1 LGPYDLL
8 SKSGLTQRAGVSVR
22 NSATGDQI
30 AEMIPWSNLAWM
42 QVHQGHLPLW
52 NPYSGL
58 GLPLAFNWQS
68 GAFSLPVV
76 VSYAFPLHLAYTAQ
90 IVLTMVIAGTGAY
103 VLARV
108 LHVGVLGC
116 ATAGT
121 VFELSG
127 SFMGWLGYPHAS
139 VMSWAGWLLAVAI
152 LIVRGDHRL
161 RNITLFAVLMALAV
175 YAGQPEIFT
184 MLVASAVIVVGT
196 MVIVN
201 ARATPRRGRV
211 LRPLIDLVLAIGA
224 GLALG
229 APLILPGLQVL
240 SASTRNSAALIA
252 QTQVGKSLP
261 PHDLFHLLIQGYNG
275 LPIAGSHVFGDTV
288 YFDTAAY
295 VGVIAI
301 ALAVLGLVRGWRR
314 SDIAA
319 LGVLAVVTTAVVF
332 APPVEALFL
341 HLPQIQTIDWHREL
355 MTLGLCIAVL
365 AGVGMDVVVRRQAW
379 RSTTLVVGGVLGGC
393 LVLLLVLL
401 AFGTSGLSD
410 IDATLRRQS
419 LLWPLI
425 TTGLALGVV
434 GGLAAWTA
442 RKGTPA
448 SPRFPRLSAGQLAGV
463 LLLLMETAF
472 LIASGATLWS
482 SSANGITPSP
492 PVSALVRS
500 VGDAT
505 VGFGAYTCFDG
516 PSTTALGIL
525 PETNILYGVHEFD
538 FYDPIL
544 PRSYFRSWAQVS
556 RSGAGVPIFNSFCP
570 AITTAAQ
577 ARRFGVEYVLVSHG
591 AAGPTGAIFD
601 RQVGDEDLYRIPN
614 SSAATVTPVTAEG
627 GLPPVDAE
635 GTPVAVS
642 HPSPSSWKIT
652 TSSPT
657 DQVLRLRLTN
667 QPGWHAT
674 IDGHPLDTEPYA
686 EVMIQ
691 ARIPAGRHVIEL
703 SYWPPLFTLGLIVA
717 GCCVILLLTAS
728 VVARRRRRAPV
739 PAHARRRDLPQAED
753 ASED

>member
-8 SKSGLTQRAGVSVR
+8 SKSGLTQGPGGVR

-52 NPYSGL
+52 NPFSGL

-68 GAFSLPVV
+68 GVFSLPVV
-76 VSYAFPLHLAYTAQ
+76 VSYAFPLHLAYTVQ

-121 VFELSG
+121 IFELSG

-139 VMSWAGWLLAVAI
+139 VMSWSGWLLAVAV
-152 LIVRGDHRL
+152 LIVRGGHRP
-161 RNITLFAVLMALAV
+161 RNITMFAVIMALAV

-184 MLVASAVIVVGT
+184 MLVASAIIIVGT

-201 ARATPRRGRV
+201 ARSALRARRWM
-211 LRPLIDLVLAIGA
+211 RPVIDLVLAIGA

-229 APLILPGLQVL
+229 APLILPGSQVL
-240 SASTRNSAALIA
+240 SASTRNSGALIA
-252 QTQVGKSLP
+252 QTEVGKSLP
-261 PHDLFHLLIQGYNG
+261 PHDLFHLLVQGYNG

-295 VGVIAI
+295 VGAIAV
-301 ALAVLGLVRGWRR
+301 ALAVLGLVRKWRR
-314 SDIAA
+314 SDVAA
-319 LGVLAVVTTAVVF
+319 FGVLAVVTTAVVF

-355 MTLGLCIAVL
+355 MVLGLCIAVL
-365 AGVGMDVVVRRQAW
+365 AGVGMDAMVRREAW
-379 RSTTLVVGGVLGGC
+379 RSTVLLLGGVLAGC
-393 LVLLLVLL
+393 FLLLLVLL
-401 AFGTSGLSD
+401 IFGTSGLSD

-419 LLWPLI
+419 LLWPLV
-425 TTGLALGVV
+425 TTGLALATI
-434 GGLAAWTA
+434 GGLAAWSTK
-442 RKGTPA
+442 KGTPP
-448 SPRFPRLSAGQLAGV
+448 SSRVPRLSAYQLAGG
-463 LLLLMETAF
+463 LLLLVETTF
-472 LIASGATLWS
+472 LIASGAALW
-482 SSANGITPSP
+482 SSANGISPSP
-492 PVSALVRS
+492 QVSALVRD
-500 VGDAT
+500 VGDAA

-516 PSTTALGIL
+516 PSTSALGIL
-525 PETNILYGVHEFD
+525 PESNILYGVHEFD

-544 PRSYFRSWAQVS
+544 PRSYFQAWAEVS
-556 RSGAGVPIFNSFCP
+556 HSGAGVPIFNSFCP

-577 ARRFGVEYVLVSHG
+577 ARRFGVEYVLVPHD
-591 AAGPTGAIFD
+591 APAPTGAVFD
-601 RQVGDEDLYRIPN
+601 HQLGDEDLYRIPN
-614 SSAATVTPVTAEG
+614 SSAATLTPITAEG
-627 GLPPVDAE
+627 GLPPVDTE

-642 HPSPSSWKIT
+642 HPSPSSWRIT
-652 TSSPT
+652 TSSPI

-667 QPGWHAT
+667 EPGWHAT
-674 IDGHPLDTEPYA
+674 IDGQPLDTKPYA
-686 EVMIQ
+686 DVMIQ

-717 GCCVILLLTAS
+717 GVCVILLVTALI
-728 VVARRRRRAPV
+728 VARWRRS
-739 PAHARRRDLPQAED
+739 RDSA
-753 ASED
+753 